1 MSIAV
6 PRRNPDSFA
15 RSPAWIEPLE
25 GRQLLSLLGVT
36 LGDTYV
42 ETANVGSGSAAYDAD
57 SKQFTV
63 QSLPYALNV
72 LGDTGIF
79 MGTYSLDIGIR
90 IDSSG
95 KLLGGVEG
103 EDLVLTGEVFFLM
116 SGDMIDGVL
125 LQGEIA
131 PYAFGADDNAPRF
144 DALFNV
150 TGGQLAGL
158 FSGKQIGLTLDL
170 SLGSSGSLSGAF
182 DASFLSTLPVAKL
195 GPVDPMVI
203 PPPED
208 LPPQDPEAPPPQEP
222 QDQGTPLH
230 QGQTAGIGFWR
241 NKQGQKLLASA
252 ETGLGKWMATN
263 WPNLFRGL
271 AHKSNAGVAELYRNR
286 FAKLPVFK
294 LQAQMMATAFAV
306 YVTGEGRGGPF
317 ATKLGFEVSGGGTG
331 AAMVNVGESG
341 KVFGVAN
348 GTSVRVNDA
357 LAAADEAFAKPKHRF
372 SLPMRLMLHDVFSS
386 IIEAGSID

>member
-15 RSPAWIEPLE
+15 RSPAWIESLE

-42 ETANVGSGSAAYDAD
+42 ETANTGSGSASYDAD

-63 QSLPYALNV
+63 QSLPYALNTPD
-72 LGDTGIF
+72 DTGVF

-95 KLLGGVEG
+95 KLLGGVDG
-103 EDLVLTGEVFFLM
+103 DDLALTGQLYFFG
-116 SGDMIDGVL
+116 SGEMFDGVL

-131 PYAFGADDNAPRF
+131 PYALGADVDAPRF

-170 SLGSSGSLSGAF
+170 SQGSSGSLAGAF
-182 DASFLSTLPVAKL
+182 GASFLSTLPVAKV
-195 GPVDPMVI
+195 GPVDPRVI
-203 PPPED
+203 PPPPAD
-208 LPPQDPEAPPPQEP
+208 LPPQEPETPPP

-252 ETGLGKWMATN
+252 EKGLGKWMATN

-294 LQAQMMATAFAV
+294 LQAQTMATAFAV
-306 YVTGEGRGGPF
+306 YVTGEGRGGPL
-317 ATKLGFEVSGGGTG
+317 ATKLGFEVSGEGTG
-331 AAMVNVGESG
+331 AAMVSVGRSG

-348 GTSVRVNDA
+348 GTNVRVNDA
-357 LAAADEAFAKPKHRF
+357 LAAADEAFARPKHRF
-372 SLPMRLMLHDVFSS
+372 SLPMRLMLHDVFSR